1 MLALGSFLNYTFDSG
16 QILGA
21 RPLIISR
28 CNCGNISADLSLCY
42 QVPGSQTVQVVEINI
57 LQDTTRPSP
66 LLTAQATIENYNS
79 EYSVLLILGLHTNI
93 LVLIDKTIN
102 QISSQKKRCFVF
114 CLIHLS
120 NKYLNIHLLR
130 RFFFSSVQVLG
141 RYLSPLVTLLVQMSI
156 NFSLPL
162 WWMKRQRVCIP
173 ARQLR
178 TQTEDSPVCEIFSET
193 TSRDVQI
200 IFL

>member
-42 QVPGSQTVQVVEINI
+42 QVSGSQTVQVVEINI

-102 QISSQKKRCFVF
+102 QISSQKKKMF
-114 CLIHLS
+114 CILFDSFIKQISQH
-120 NKYLNIHLLR
+120 
-130 RFFFSSVQVLG
+130 SSFLG
-141 RYLSPLVTLLVQMSI
+141 RALFLKCSSSQERSFPFGYIVGLDEYQFQSSFMPDEKI
-156 NFSLPL
+156 ESLYTSQSSS
-162 WWMKRQRVCIP
+162 K
-173 ARQLR
+173 
-178 TQTEDSPVCEIFSET
+178 T
-193 TSRDVQI
+193 TD
-200 IFL
+200 